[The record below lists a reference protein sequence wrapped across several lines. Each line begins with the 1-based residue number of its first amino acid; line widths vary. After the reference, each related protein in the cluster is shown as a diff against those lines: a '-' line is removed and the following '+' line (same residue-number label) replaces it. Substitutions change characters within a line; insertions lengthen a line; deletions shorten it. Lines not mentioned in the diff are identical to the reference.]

1 MKIET
6 VTAADIRKDLTLD
19 CDGFNVNV
27 DGRFNVYIKRENV
40 GYVID
45 ICVGD
50 EVVDTITLWDAD
62 IDSIMED
69 ENAD

>member
-19 CDGFNVNV
+19 GDGFNINV

-45 ICVGD
+45 ICVDD
-50 EVVDTITLWDAD
+50 EIVDTITLWDDD
-62 IDSIMED
+62 IDSIVEED
-69 ENAD
+69 YE

>member
-19 CDGFNVNV
+19 GDGFNVNV

-40 GYVID
+40 GYVVD
-45 ICVGD
+45 VWVGD
-50 EVVDTITLWDAD
+50 TLVNTMALWDD
-62 IDSIMED
+62 CIDSIMED
-69 ENAD
+69 EKC

>member
-1 MKIET
+1 MEIET
-6 VTAADIRKDLTLD
+6 VTGADIRKDLTLD
-19 CDGFNVNV
+19 GDGFNVNV

-50 EVVDTITLWDAD
+50 EVVDTITLWDDD
-62 IDSIMED
+62 INNIREE
-69 ENAD
+69 ENE